1 MKIEKVKLSDLN
13 SPDWNPRYITDEDFK
28 KLKNSLETFGYVD
41 PIIVNKHNMNIVGGN
56 QRYQALKKLGWEEV
70 DVVFIDEPDLNR
82 EKALNVALNKIS
94 GDWDTEKLNIL
105 MEELKL
111 NDYDISFTG
120 FEEDEITELIGNES
134 VDSVIELSDEYAE
147 IHYEPKE
154 THHEIK
160 DLYKMTTQYD
170 DMIERIENEEL
181 KKLLTIRKYQFCE
194 FNFKKIADYYAYQA
208 TPEEQEAIETLALV
222 ILDRN
227 NLIKYGFTN
236 ILDNYKIDGDLI
248 GE

>member
-1 MKIEKVKLSDLN
+1 MEIQKINIDDLN
-13 SPDWNPRYITDEDFK
+13 SPEWNPRYISDEEMQ
-28 KLKNSLETFGYVD
+28 KLKNSINEFGYVD

-56 QRYQALKKLGWEEV
+56 QRYQALKSLGWTEV
-70 DVVFIDEPDLNR
+70 DVLFIDEPDLNR

-94 GDWDTEKLNIL
+94 GDWDTEKLNVL

-120 FEEDEITELIGNES
+120 FAEEEITELIGNES

-160 DLYKMTTQYD
+160 DLYKMTTKYD
-170 DMIERIENEEL
+170 EMIDNLENEEL
-181 KKLLTIRKYQFCE
+181 QKLLNIRKYQFCE

-236 ILDNYKIDGDLI
+236 ILDNYKIDEDLI
-248 GE
+248 GD